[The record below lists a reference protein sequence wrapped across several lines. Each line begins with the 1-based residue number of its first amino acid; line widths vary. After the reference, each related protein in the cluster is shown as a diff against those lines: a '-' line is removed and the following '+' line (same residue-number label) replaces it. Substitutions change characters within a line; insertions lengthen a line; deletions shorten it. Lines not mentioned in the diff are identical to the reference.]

1 MKFDQKSKKVI
12 KSCLSHRNKTFSN
25 TAPFIPHLPYFHFFF
40 LLFCLVSF
48 FSSLLTCVPL
58 SYLLLNSI
66 PPPFLITLTFICI
79 FKIFQVIL
87 SNKRWFLLVI
97 GMGCVYKIC
106 SLLKEHWIFLLT
118 YMTTDV
124 IQSLV
129 VFCICSWYQASP
141 EFNL

>member
-1 MKFDQKSKKVI
+1 MKFDQNPKKVI
-12 KSCLSHRNKTFSN
+12 KNCLSQRNKTFSN
-25 TAPFIPHLPYFHFFF
+25 IAPFIPRLPYFHFFF

-48 FSSLLTCVPL
+48 FFSLLTCVPL

-66 PPPFLITLTFICI
+66 PSPFLITLTFICI

-106 SLLKEHWIFLLT
+106 SFLKEHWIFLLT

-124 IQSLV
+124 IQRLV
-129 VFCICSWYQASP
+129 VFCICSWYQASL